1 MRQLVYTSLLL
12 IIKFH
17 FTYSERKICS
27 TIKNSQ
33 DMNMTVN
40 VDTELKRAALSTI
53 PTSRGIMKS
62 LQQFPSQKDA
72 GRNHVIL
79 PCHAVSAEKIS
90 I

>member
-1 MRQLVYTSLLL
+1 M
-12 IIKFH
+12 
-17 FTYSERKICS
+17 
-27 TIKNSQ
+27 KNSQ
-33 DMNMTVN
+33 DIMNMIVN

-53 PTSRGIMKS
+53 STSRGIMKS
-62 LQQFPSQKDA
+62 LQQFHSQKGG